1 MRCMWSTKLLSR
13 LTWLVLGVITASIV
27 SAGGSDTPEDAVRKL
42 ERAYIAKNAD
52 DAVAAL
58 DFMEEG
64 RQILQETNPALAN
77 DPETI
82 QQSAAALELSFRN
95 ELRAKGFPD
104 FLGAKCSF
112 VGKTQI
118 GHGLI
123 RVSEQC
129 EFPNG
134 RKWVQDLIVMQRDLG
149 WRVVL
154 ASPIF

>member
-1 MRCMWSTKLLSR
+1 MAS
-13 LTWLVLGVITASIV
+13 LVN
-27 SAGGSDTPEDAVRKL
+27 AGGSDTPEDAVRAL
-42 ERAYIAKNAD
+42 ERAYTAKNAD
-52 DAVAAL
+52 EAVAAL

-95 ELRAKGFPD
+95 EMRTKGFPD
-104 FLGAKCSF
+104 FSGAKCSF

-118 GHGLI
+118 GHGLMKLN
-123 RVSEQC
+123 EQC
-129 EFPNG
+129 EFPGG
-134 RKWVQDLIVMQRDLG
+134 RSSVQDLIVMKRDLG